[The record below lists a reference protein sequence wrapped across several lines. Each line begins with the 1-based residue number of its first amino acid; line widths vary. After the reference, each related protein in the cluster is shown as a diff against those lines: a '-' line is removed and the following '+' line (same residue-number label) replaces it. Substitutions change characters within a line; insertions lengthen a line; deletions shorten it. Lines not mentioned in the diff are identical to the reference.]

1 MCFSHRK
8 VLVVSQTTTKRAHSA
23 DQRSLVLTKATLRA
37 GDALGLNGVELAA
50 VLGLSSPTISRMKKG
65 DYALDEGKKEFELA
79 ALFVRFFRS
88 LDAIAG
94 GDEAVRKGWMRG
106 ENKAL
111 GTPPAELIKTVSGL
125 TNGLAYLDARRAP
138 L

>member
-1 MCFSHRK
+1 MPQAQQEHADCADN
-8 VLVVSQTTTKRAHSA
+8 RAV
-23 DQRSLVLTKATLRA
+23 VLTKAALRA
-37 GDALGLNGVELAA
+37 GDALSLTGNEVASILGV
-50 VLGLSSPTISRMKKG
+50 SSATVSRMRKG
-65 DYALDEGKKEFELA
+65 AYTLDPSKKEFELA

-94 GDEAVRKGWMRG
+94 GDLSVRKSWMRG
-106 ENKAL
+106 ENMAL
-111 GTPPAELIKTVSGL
+111 GGVPAALITTVSGL

>member
-1 MCFSHRK
+1 MPQ
-8 VLVVSQTTTKRAHSA
+8 VLQDRAATAHDRA
-23 DQRSLVLTKATLRA
+23 AVLTKAALRA
-37 GDALGLNGVELAA
+37 GDALGLTGTEMASILGV
-50 VLGLSSPTISRMKKG
+50 SSATVSRMRKG
-65 DYALDEGKKEFELA
+65 AYTLDPSKKEFELA

-94 GDEAVRKGWMRG
+94 GDLSVRKSWMRG

-111 GTPPAELIKTVSGL
+111 GGVPAALITTVSGL

>member
-1 MCFSHRK
+1 MAQAPFQQ
-8 VLVVSQTTTKRAHSA
+8 LRAA
-23 DQRSLVLTKATLRA
+23 DQRGIVLTKATLRA
-37 GDALGLNGVELAA
+37 GDAWGLRGSELAEI
-50 VLGLSSPTISRMKKG
+50 LGLSSPTISRMRKG
-65 DYALDEGKKEFELA
+65 SYALAEGKKEFELA

-94 GDEAVRKGWMRG
+94 GDEAVRRRWMRG

-111 GTPPAELIKTVSGL
+111 GTTPAELIKTISGL

>member
-1 MCFSHRK
+1 MAQAPFQQ
-8 VLVVSQTTTKRAHSA
+8 LRAA
-23 DQRSLVLTKATLRA
+23 DQRGSVLTKATLRA
-37 GDALGLNGVELAA
+37 GDALGLRGSELAEI
-50 VLGLSSPTISRMKKG
+50 LGLSSPTISRMRKG
-65 DYALDEGKKEFELA
+65 SYALAEGKKEFELA

-94 GDEAVRKGWMRG
+94 GDEAVRRRWMRG

-111 GTPPAELIKTVSGL
+111 GTTPAELIKTISGL